1 MFNVSDPVQ
10 LQALK
15 TELTTDPKALGYAPH
30 LATGNHS
37 AIAALLNATYPASAN
52 IQLGDVPCH
61 KVRSCISLA
70 DWVAITPEQR
80 AYLHMLLDGET
91 VNLSDGMVDDNLVKA
106 GGIWPPGT
114 TLNSR
119 SRLMAMKQRKATRS
133 EELFGL
139 DSVVTI
145 ADIPRALAL
154 P

>member
-1 MFNVSDPVQ
+1 MFSQNDPVQ
-10 LQALK
+10 LAALK
-15 TELTTDPKALGYAPH
+15 TELTTNPKALGYAPH
-30 LATGNHS
+30 ITSGNH
-37 AIAALLNATYPASAN
+37 AALAAILNATYPAAGN

-70 DWVAITPEQR
+70 DWAAITPEQR
-80 AYLHMLLDGET
+80 TYLHMLLDGET

-119 SRLMAMKQRKATRS
+119 ARIVAMKQKKATRA

-139 DSVVTI
+139 DASIQHPAVS
-145 ADIPRALAL
+145 AALQL